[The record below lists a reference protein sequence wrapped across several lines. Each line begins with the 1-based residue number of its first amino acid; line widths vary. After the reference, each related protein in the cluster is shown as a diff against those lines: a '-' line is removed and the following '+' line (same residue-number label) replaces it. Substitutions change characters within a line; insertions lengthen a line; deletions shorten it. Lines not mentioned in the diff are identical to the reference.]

1 MLMSEAFRKLPR
13 LIMTNVKTLR
23 MYFLMLPHNPF
34 DFEVKLSSL
43 STISVS
49 LNDNAFI
56 QLSSIIEEQFPEDDD
71 FRDSKSKPSP
81 TNSIPLPLTSQT
93 LPMPFEGI
101 FSINLI

>member
-49 LNDNAFI
+49 LNHNAFI

-81 TNSIPLPLTSQT
+81 TNNIPLPLTSQT